1 MTELVWPTPLFSPA
15 LLLTTDHAAN
25 HVSSLTKILINLVAV
40 RQTSIRKMAADHAA
54 SEEGGFR
61 FLTYCGNQVFR

>member
-25 HVSSLTKILINLVAV
+25 HVSSLTKILINLVAIRQSPLLRV
-40 RQTSIRKMAADHAA
+40 RALPQ
-54 SEEGGFR
+54 SEGVQIM
-61 FLTYCGNQVFR
+61 YIVY